1 MLKEALE
8 KFAQPVYVRTKR
20 NTESYAATAAYV
32 TNNLTRLVY
41 LYHSTKNDEQT
52 YRLIRDDI
60 DNALRRYHGY
70 CIKENFGAHYVEVG
84 LEGNGIFEHMI
95 PNSTVRDLL
104 IAGVITPRQ
113 ACNMPTA
120 RISVEKDVLLREK
133 GWASR
138 TPDIYNFWKRYEYC
152 FDVTN
157 LFETYDGI
165 LVNPAM
171 TLDNHFERF
180 YNV

>member
-1 MLKEALE
+1 M
-8 KFAQPVYVRTKR
+8 V
-20 NTESYAATAAYV
+20 
-32 TNNLTRLVY
+32 
-41 LYHSTKNDEQT
+41 
-52 YRLIRDDI
+52 
-60 DNALRRYHGY
+60 
-70 CIKENFGAHYVEVG
+70 
-84 LEGNGIFEHMI
+84 

-104 IAGVITPRQ
+104 LNGVITPTQ

-120 RISVEKDVLLREK
+120 RISVAKDTLLREK

-171 TLDNHFERF
+171 TLDDHFERF
-180 YNV
+180 LQ